1 MASLYPSWIEIP
13 VADFDRALAFYR
25 AVFELTDTPLYED
38 EPSMQ
43 IAVLLPSDKS
53 TRAPGVSLVRSPQHN
68 PGGGGVQVNF
78 HVDKHAALE
87 RALETAR
94 RRGGVVLNPIVDM
107 GDGVHYVTL
116 RDSEGNP
123 IAFSSYEPLE
133 GENE

>member
-13 VADFDRALAFYR
+13 VADLDRALAFYR

-43 IAVLLPSDKS
+43 IAVLLPSHKS
-53 TRAPGVSLVRSPQHN
+53 TRAPGVSLVRSPQHH

-78 HVDKHAALE
+78 HVDKHVALE

-94 RRGGVVLNPIVDM
+94 RNGGVILNPIVDM
-107 GDGVHYVTL
+107 GDGVHYVSL

-123 IAFSSYEPLE
+123 IALSSYEALE